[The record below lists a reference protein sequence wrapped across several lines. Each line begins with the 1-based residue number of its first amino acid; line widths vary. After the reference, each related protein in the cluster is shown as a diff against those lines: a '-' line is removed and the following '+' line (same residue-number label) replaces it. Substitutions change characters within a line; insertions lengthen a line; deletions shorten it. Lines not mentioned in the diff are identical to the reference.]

1 MEKILV
7 FGMGKMYREKEDY
20 LRAHYE
26 IAGCIDNKAAE
37 LRKNTCD
44 IPGACYKNSLIFI
57 KGV

>member
-1 MEKILV
+1 MEK
-7 FGMGKMYREKEDY
+7 MYKEKEDY
-20 LRAHYE
+20 LRANYE

-37 LRKNTCD
+37 LRNSAYD